1 MAATTSLVPT
11 CASCVFGAVSTSV
24 LSYTAHVIKTIEVD
38 VTPHVFIYLNGTR
51 ETTSLESNTHTEA
64 IIIPTGSGP
73 ESVDTSQTFSDIRNV
88 TWTVG
93 DATLT
98 YPTSYVQYLAFAG
111 APAINTDE
119 QACAEQTDATN
130 VQLPST
136 TNAAEFIFPLSNAS
150 SGIGLPGD
158 LLAYLDRL
166 PTVSDQF
173 NGAPITACAPLLHS
187 TYTPSPVYSTL
198 QAESTA
204 RTESEANSVPE
215 ETLLPK
221 RYEGPRGRQH
231 QGPIV
236 TISADAKNDTQGI
249 GRRQDLSGSAFATGT
264 GTEGFATHGPPQ
276 ESTASKETRTTLAYS
291 SVEATNVHTTAFVI
305 APITGRDIVTSESPS
320 HGPTTHGGITDT
332 ATALPAN
339 NGDDGNKPNENGEHG
354 SSSGNGETS
363 TGGHTD
369 GGSSG
374 EGDGSDSSEQTGGS
388 ENNGN
393 GQDSGHSSNGSHDG
407 DNDEESSGDSTAHS
421 ASDNSGSSANSDN
434 GAGDHSGGESTTTG
448 NESGNGSGDQSE
460 TSDTSSNSSGS
471 NNAQEQSQGE
481 SNSHSDS
488 GGKGGSEGSKA
499 GNDGNQD
506 QSGSAA
512 GSSIGD
518 GDASQP
524 SGSNNGDNAGGEVD
538 ISNLLGGIAS
548 AASDLHQAGDDANT
562 AQVQAAQA
570 TFVANGNTY
579 TAVKQGD
586 AIVAQGASA
595 TFTVPGGSGTVF
607 EGQTISA
614 APGGSFVAVHGQQQ
628 TLTAPVAS
636 PSYNQAILTE
646 GGKTFTASQAEG
658 AAIVLHEGGSSLTIK
673 GAENTRFAGETV
685 SVQEN
690 GNAFV
695 VAGQTISFNAAASAS
710 ASAVFTAG
718 SHTIT
723 ALQAGDAVIL
733 KDGTSTTSVSDGAE
747 TTFEGQAVSVASDG
761 QSVVFG
767 SQTITLNSM
776 VTPAPDGQAVFTAG
790 DRTIT
795 AKQSSDSVIIHD
807 GSSTITVRDGATT
820 RFDGENLS
828 VASDGSSL
836 IVDGTST
843 IALTE
848 TTSASSTGMG
858 GYINSGLSPGA
869 SATDGTQS
877 SPSSTSTITSG
888 SRGLRA
894 KSSFVLAGLSL
905 CGIALM

>member
-221 RYEGPRGRQH
+221 
-231 QGPIV
+231 
-236 TISADAKNDTQGI
+236 
-249 GRRQDLSGSAFATGT
+249 RRQDLSGSAFATGT

-524 SGSNNGDNAGGEVD
+524 SGSNDGDNAGGEVD

-614 APGGSFVAVHGQQQ
+614 APDGSFVAVHGQQQ

-636 PSYNQAILTE
+636 PSYDQAILTE
-646 GGKTFTASQAEG
+646 GGKTFTASQANWT
-658 AAIVLHEGGSSLTIK
+658 AIVLHEGASSLTIQ
-673 GAENTRFAGETV
+673 GAENTQFAGETV
-685 SVQEN
+685 NVQEN

-695 VAGQTISFNAAASAS
+695 VGGQTISFNAAASAS
-710 ASAVFTAG
+710 ASAVFTAE

-723 ALQAGDAVIL
+723 ALQTGDAMIL
-733 KDGTSTTSVSDGAE
+733 EDSTSTISVSDGGE
-747 TTFEGQAVSVASDG
+747 TGFEGHAVSVASNG
-761 QSVVFG
+761 QSLVFG

-795 AKQSSDSVIIHD
+795 AKQSSDSVVIQD
-807 GSSTITVRDGATT
+807 GSSTITVQDGATT